1 MDIHERWE
9 LVTQEGNEFCEFEKV
24 ANKRS
29 QRPDLHAF
37 LLLGEL
43 FPGDGKL
50 VVSASHDEIWLDV
63 DDDQI
68 KALTDEQI
76 LELSWCG
83 IRHDAQSNRL
93 CMYV

>member
-9 LVTQEGNEFCEFEKV
+9 AVTKGGDEFLKFNKV

-37 LLLGEL
+37 LLLDEL
-43 FPGDGKL
+43 FPGTGDM
-50 VVSASHDEIWLDV
+50 VAAASHDEIWLDV
-63 DDDQI
+63 EDNQVET
-68 KALTDEQI
+68 LTDEQI

-83 IRHDAQSNRL
+83 VRHDRDVGGL
-93 CMYV
+93 CMFV